1 MKGQTAKHFFL
12 SPASHGVKR
21 WQIAKES
28 VKRWQNA
35 KLISNG
41 RQWMQLNADVHKY
54 LWDLDPI
61 TMWIMQ
67 RHPWVLKNTKINSVA
82 NRWIDFELWSVDVVE
97 IAKLIWKV
105 QHFWHIG
112 TLLQNSEIKEVENY
126 EIDFE
131 ECDVKYNFLH
141 GWVDIIAVSL
151 FADWSSLSN
160 PNKNLTRGRAV

>member
-1 MKGQTAKHFFL
+1 
-12 SPASHGVKR
+12 
-21 WQIAKES
+21 
-28 VKRWQNA
+28 
-35 KLISNG
+35 
-41 RQWMQLNADVHKY
+41 MQLNADVHKY

-67 RHPWVLKNTKINSVA
+67 RHPWVLRNVKINSVA
-82 NRWIDFELWSVDVVE
+82 NRWIDFELWSVDVVK

-160 PNKNLTRGRAV
+160 PNKNLTKRRAGLSRNGSRLILIRFGSIYQTLHITAERWKLWDWNF

>member
-1 MKGQTAKHFFL
+1 
-12 SPASHGVKR
+12 
-21 WQIAKES
+21 
-28 VKRWQNA
+28 
-35 KLISNG
+35 
-41 RQWMQLNADVHKY
+41 MQLNADVHKY

-67 RHPWVLKNTKINSVA
+67 RHPWVLKNVKINSVA
-82 NRWIDFELWSVDVVE
+82 NRWIDFELWSVDVVK

-131 ECDVKYNFLH
+131 ECDVKYNFLQ
-141 GWVDIIAVSL
+141 GWVDSIAVSL
-151 FADWSSLSN
+151 FADWSSLAN